1 MIDAGAEGP
10 LRCFPRFAPDQRRW
24 QPTQRAIVDPVTT
37 LADIRAAAD
46 RIRGHVHRTPVLTSA
61 TLDRELGA
69 QVFAKCENLQKVG
82 AFKARGACNA
92 VFALDDAAARRG
104 VVTHSSGNHGAALAY
119 AAAKRGIACTVVMPD
134 TAPRVKIDAVRGY
147 GAEVVLCKASE
158 RDAVSARLQQERNA
172 TMVHPFENPF
182 VIAGQGTA
190 ALELL
195 EDVADLDVVIT
206 PVGGGGLCAGTAV
219 AVRALRPA
227 MMLLGAE
234 PKAVDD
240 AARSLAT
247 GVRQPRVENAKSW
260 GDGLMTGLGEPNFR
274 LLQQHRVRIVT
285 VDEPAM
291 VEGSLFFLQ
300 RMKIVVEP
308 SSATVL
314 AALRAIAPEL
324 RGKRVAM
331 ILTGGNTDFA
341 RLPR

>member
-1 MIDAGAEGP
+1 M
-10 LRCFPRFAPDQRRW
+10 
-24 QPTQRAIVDPVTT
+24 TT
-37 LADIRAAAD
+37 LADIRAAAE
-46 RIRGHVHRTPVLTSA
+46 RIRGHVHRTPVMTSA

-92 VFALDDAAARRG
+92 VMALDDAAAARG
-104 VVTHSSGNHGAALAY
+104 VITHSSGNHGAALAY
-119 AAAKRGIACTVVMPD
+119 AAAKRGIPCLVVMPD

-147 GAEVVLCKASE
+147 GAEIVLCKATE
-158 RDAVSARLQQERNA
+158 RDATSARLQQQRSMA
-172 TMVHPFENPF
+172 MVHPFENAF

-195 EDVADLDVVIT
+195 EDIPDLDAVIV

-219 AVRALRPA
+219 VMRALRPPAA
-227 MMLLGAE
+227 MLGAE

-247 GVRQPRVENAKSW
+247 GVRQPRVDNAKSW
-260 GDGLMTGLGEPNFR
+260 GDGLMTGLGEPNFA
-274 LLQQHRVRIVT
+274 LLVQHRVRIVT
-285 VDEPAM
+285 VDEQAM
-291 VEGSLFFLQ
+291 VDGALFFLQ
-300 RMKIVVEP
+300 RMKLVVEP

-324 RGKRVAM
+324 HGKRVGM
-331 ILTGGNTDFA
+331 ILSGGNTDFA
-341 RLPR
+341 WLPR